1 MAEKHH
7 FLTPDTPVVDE
18 LELPSRLLRESTSGY
33 LSSVGS
39 QPSTAGS
46 RAGSRAAEIS
56 RVQTPIESEGDPTRI
71 GSVGRSAGYHDS
83 TAAFVT
89 CVRDGSYSASSS
101 ASVKQRSVG
110 ARPKRT
116 GRSGLEVVR
125 RMGKSV
131 EEGEGHSV
139 ATCSSDLFTA
149 TEPETV
155 KRNKRSSGRKRRA
168 GSLVQGASSRRQKR
182 LCQGKKKSATTSLG
196 GPDNSDTAQYENKT
210 PISGM
215 DIPIA
220 APLINLD
227 VVSMDLTCSTE
238 CSDSAQQVS
247 SQCTPSLI
255 VSYYN
260 YL

>member
-18 LELPSRLLRESTSGY
+18 LELPSRLLRESMSGY

-39 QPSTAGS
+39 QPSTAAGS
-46 RAGSRAAEIS
+46 RAGSRVAEIN
-56 RVQTPIESEGDPTRI
+56 RVQTPMESQGDPTRI
-71 GSVGRSAGYHDS
+71 GSVGRNAGSHDS

-101 ASVKQRSVG
+101 ASVKQSSVG
-110 ARPKRT
+110 AGPKRT

-131 EEGEGHSV
+131 EEGEGHSA

-149 TEPETV
+149 TEPENQKSV
-155 KRNKRSSGRKRRA
+155 KRNTRSSGRKRRA
-168 GSLVQGASSRRQKR
+168 GSLVQGASNRRQKR
-182 LCQGKKKSATTSLG
+182 LCQGKKKSATTYTSLG

-210 PISGM
+210 PISGL

-220 APLINLD
+220 APSINLD
-227 VVSMDLTCSTE
+227 VLSMDLTCSTE

-247 SQCTPSLI
+247 SQCILPH
-255 VSYYN
+255 
-260 YL
+260 